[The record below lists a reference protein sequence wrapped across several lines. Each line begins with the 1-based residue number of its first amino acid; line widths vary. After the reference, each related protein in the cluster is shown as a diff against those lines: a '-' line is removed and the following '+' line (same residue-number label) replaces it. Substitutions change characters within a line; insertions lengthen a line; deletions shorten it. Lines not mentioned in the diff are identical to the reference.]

1 MDLATVDARSAH
13 DAALQNGYRK
23 ITIRLIPLMFV
34 CYLFNYLD
42 RVNVGFAKLQMLNDL
57 KMSETVYG
65 LGAGI
70 FFIGYVLSGVPS
82 NLILRRVGAR
92 AWIALIMA
100 VWGVLSA
107 SLLFVTT
114 PASFYTLRFF
124 TGIAEAGFFPG
135 MVLYLTQWYPSARR
149 GRAIALFMSA
159 IPISG
164 VVGGP
169 LSGWMLQHFAAGQG
183 GLAAWQWLYL
193 LQGVPTVVLGLAVF
207 LLLQDGID
215 EARWLSDAEKD
226 ALRTALRE
234 DAAQEQVAMPKRAS
248 IGEMLANVSVW
259 KFGAIYFTIQMGVY
273 AINFWLPSII
283 QSLGI
288 SSASA
293 IGWLS
298 AIPYLVTS
306 VAMVVVGR
314 SADARR
320 ERRWHVSLPMAVG
333 VIGLVMAAQASG
345 HFVGAMIGLTL
356 ATAGALTA
364 LAMFWPLPTAVLVG
378 ASAAGG
384 VALINSLGQIAGFV
398 SPYIIGWI
406 KDATHR
412 TDLALYLLSSTM
424 VIGALLVMTTSAKEV
439 NR

>member
-1 MDLATVDARSAH
+1 
-13 DAALQNGYRK
+13 
-23 ITIRLIPLMFV
+23 
-34 CYLFNYLD
+34 
-42 RVNVGFAKLQMLNDL
+42 
-57 KMSETVYG
+57 
-65 LGAGI
+65 
-70 FFIGYVLSGVPS
+70 
-82 NLILRRVGAR
+82 
-92 AWIALIMA
+92 
-100 VWGVLSA
+100 
-107 SLLFVTT
+107 
-114 PASFYTLRFF
+114 
-124 TGIAEAGFFPG
+124 
-135 MVLYLTQWYPSARR
+135 
-149 GRAIALFMSA
+149 
-159 IPISG
+159 
-164 VVGGP
+164 
-169 LSGWMLQHFAAGQG
+169 
-183 GLAAWQWLYL
+183 
-193 LQGVPTVVLGLAVF
+193 VPTVVLGLAVF